1 MTGSI
6 NGYLKGALDD
16 GNVNMSNG
24 HKGRRLE
31 LMKTWTLHGD
41 QHIGSFKDNTGSYE
55 IIFREGRYLMVP
67 IDKEVTETDVM
78 VLPVNELVEW
88 LALPCGSMKS
98 YYSIKTEYGWEVGI
112 AISLL
117 NRVNIKI
124 HSLYSQ
130 DVMEGTE
137 KFLDISNEIYKN
149 YHKTVFREE
158 RITNPFENNIIV
170 VMGTIDYV
178 DQLPSLPIDD
188 DMVRCYIVRYEGTS
202 KENKMIP
209 WDREFFYFKRQWLT
223 YNDVVAESKRK

>member
-1 MTGSI
+1 
-6 NGYLKGALDD
+6 
-16 GNVNMSNG
+16 
-24 HKGRRLE
+24 
-31 LMKTWTLHGD
+31 MKTWTLHGD
-41 QHIGSFKDNTGSYE
+41 SHIGSFKDNTGSYE

-178 DQLPSLPIDD
+178 DQLPSLPTDD

-223 YNDVVAESKRK
+223 YGDVVAESKRK